1 MQFQVAVIIGLLVAL
16 TGPGPA
22 VRAEDPAASPQS
34 LPSPQVLPMP
44 QQPSLV
50 VPRGLPRYDLAVRID
65 PQNRKVKARERVVYT
80 NRSKV
85 PVNELIFH
93 VYPRYKVPEKDRIK
107 LARTMEVLRLS
118 PEEALDSAG
127 QRMEVSRVFVGSQST
142 RFEFDPKDGT
152 ILVVPLGRQVPPGGN
167 AVAVIDFT
175 VELPEKWGRWGN
187 YQGITY
193 LLNWYPVL
201 AHHDDKGW
209 ERTPFV
215 PWHQPWYQEAGHYT
229 VVVDLPADQVVA
241 SSGRITGRQAGPAG
255 WQRLTIKASP
265 ARDFALVS
273 SNRFQSWERTVG
285 STVVRVFGFP
295 EHAGNARRALDYA
308 CEVIPLYERWFGPY
322 FDTEFEIAP
331 SFFGWN
337 GNECSGLVLIDDR
350 VMRLP
355 TAGQR
360 YIEHLVTH
368 ETCHQ
373 WWWNTVGTN
382 GYAETFMDE
391 GLVNCFTA
399 LRLDA
404 KYGRNGPLITWP
416 KGLSWLPTIG
426 REDLRLAG
434 YYGWR
439 RKGGTGPVIQDVDK
453 MGNLQALFSLAYDRG
468 GKVVE
473 MVHNRLG
480 EERFFAFFHKLYTDY
495 AFKTLH
501 YADFKRELIAFDPKG
516 GWPKFFEG
524 WIETHSETDWSIQQV
539 RVGPASKTDAEVRQV
554 TVELEQKGQMQEPTV
569 VLCRSPEGELRVPI
583 WPDRGS
589 YEVPGA
595 QVQRQGQQ
603 WIVTMD
609 APGEPT
615 QIEVDPDHALL
626 DARPDN
632 NRWKPEISWRLT
644 PLLSPLDLSPQF
656 QAYDR
661 VSVVAGPFVD
671 QYARGGFKT
680 GVQRVDHWQIIGWA
694 GTEPA
699 LREAIFGGQAT
710 LFHTPGTGWATGVF
724 YEEGLYNFYN
734 DKRHSGGR
742 FFLRKRLLESS
753 SFIVDDPVFFEL
765 YYGVGNE
772 FWPGDD
778 GRPVEQYLGAVG
790 ARYRQ
795 NTQFP
800 YWDPVQGQIFD
811 IAAEY
816 GNALLGSKLDY
827 ARVVGQYG
835 LVRKVPESWG
845 IFPNSR
851 FAFRAYGGWSWPDSA
866 SLFRLGG
873 GQRLRALDLTS
884 QEGSSVWL
892 MTAEWRFPI
901 WRDINQDVLDHIL
914 SFRHLYGA
922 AFYDVGQS
930 FLKGHWGPVVH
941 GPGFGFRWDVL
952 LFSFLERATLRCD
965 IAQPIGVRGG
975 PVIWFGINQVF

>member
-1 MQFQVAVIIGLLVAL
+1 MQFPALIVVGLAIVLSGLAPVVR
-16 TGPGPA
+16 TQGPP
-22 VRAEDPAASPQS
+22 PSPQT
-34 LPSPQVLPMP
+34 LPSPQILPTP
-44 QQPSLV
+44 QRPELV
-50 VPRGLPRYDLAVRID
+50 VPSGLPRYDLAVRID
-65 PQNRKVKARERVVYT
+65 PAGRKVKARERVVFT

-85 PVNELIFH
+85 SVSELVFH
-93 VYPRYKVPEKDRIK
+93 VYPRYKVPDKDRKK
-107 LARTMEVLRLS
+107 LAKTMEVLRLS
-118 PEEALDSAG
+118 PEEAMDTVGERMQVIHVFLGNRSA
-127 QRMEVSRVFVGSQST
+127 
-142 RFEFDPKDGT
+142 RFDFDPRDGT
-152 ILVVPLGRQVPPGGN
+152 ILVVPLAEKVPPGGR

-175 VELPEKWGRWGN
+175 IDLPEQWGRWGN
-187 YQGITY
+187 HQGITY

-201 AHHDDKGW
+201 AHHDDRGW
-209 ERTPFV
+209 ARTPFV

-229 VVVDLPADQVVA
+229 VLVDLPADQVVA
-241 SSGRITGRQAGPAG
+241 SSGRITGRQDGANG

-265 ARDFALVS
+265 ARDFALVC
-273 SNRFQSWERTVG
+273 SNRFQTLERTVG
-285 STVVRVFGFP
+285 STLVRVHGFP
-295 EHAGNARRALDYA
+295 ENAGNTRRALDYA
-308 CEVIPLYERWFGPY
+308 CEVIPLYEKWFGPY
-322 FDTEFEIAP
+322 CDTEFEIAP

-360 YIEHLVTH
+360 YLDHLVTH

-416 KGLSWLPTIG
+416 KGLSWMPTIG

-439 RKGGTGPVIQDVDK
+439 RKGGSGPIIQDLGA
-453 MGNLQALFSLAYDRG
+453 MGNLNTLFSLAYDRG

-473 MVHNRLG
+473 MIHNRLG
-480 EERFFAFFHKLYTDY
+480 EVRFFAFFHKLYTDY
-495 AFKTLH
+495 SYKTLY

-516 GWPKFFEG
+516 DWGRFLENWVEK
-524 WIETHSETDWSIQQV
+524 HSETDWAVQHVQ
-539 RVGPASKTDAEVRQV
+539 VGPASKTDADLRQV
-554 TVELEQKGQMQEPTV
+554 TVELEQRGQMTEPTV
-569 VLCRSPEGELRVPI
+569 VLCRCPDGELRVPI
-583 WPDRGS
+583 WPDRQS

-595 QVQRQGQQ
+595 QVQRQGKR
-603 WIVTMD
+603 WVVTMD
-609 APGEPT
+609 APGQPS

-626 DARPDN
+626 DAQPDN

-644 PLLSPLDLSPQF
+644 PLVSPLDLSPQF

-661 VSVVAGPFVD
+661 VSLVAGPFVD
-671 QYARGGFKT
+671 QYARAGFKT
-680 GVQRVDHWQIIGWA
+680 GVQRVNNWQVIGWA

-699 LREAIFGGQAT
+699 LREAIFGGEAT
-710 LFHTPGTGWATGVF
+710 LFHTPAAGWATGVF

-742 FFLRKRLLESS
+742 FYLRRRLLESS
-753 SFIVDDPVFFEL
+753 SFIVDDPVFYEF
-765 YYGVGNE
+765 YYGLGNE

-800 YWDPVQGQIFD
+800 YWDPVQGEIFE

-816 GNALLGSKLDY
+816 GNALLGSKLNY

-845 IFPNSR
+845 ILPNSR
-851 FAFRAYGGWSWPDSA
+851 FALRAYGGWSWPDSA

-901 WRDINQDVLDHIL
+901 WREINQDVLDHIL
-914 SFRHLYGA
+914 SFRHLYGE

-930 FLKGHWGPVVH
+930 YLKGHWGPVVH